1 MANVFDVAEY
11 ILQKK
16 EQVPA
21 MKLQKLCYYS
31 QAWHATWEGQP
42 LFQEHIEAWANGPV
56 IPALYERHRGKFIIN
71 ARDIKG
77 NFENLTAIERD
88 SIDRVLAY
96 YGDKDSQWLSDLT
109 HSEDPW
115 RNARIGIPNGERS
128 NKEIPLDLIVEYYDS
143 L

>member
-16 EQVPA
+16 KQVPA

-31 QAWHATWEGQP
+31 QAWHAAWEGQP
-42 LFQEHIEAWANGPV
+42 LFDERIEAWANGPV
-56 IPALYERHRGKFIIN
+56 IPALYDKHRGRFLIN
-71 ARDIKG
+71 VGDISG
-77 NFENLTAIERD
+77 NPENLTAIERD
-88 SIDRVLAY
+88 SVDRVLAY

-109 HSEDPW
+109 HLEDPW

-128 NKEIPLDLIVEYYDS
+128 NKEITLDLIVEYYSS

>member
-16 EQVPA
+16 KQVPA

-42 LFQEHIEAWANGPV
+42 LFEERIEAWANGPV
-56 IPALYERHRGKFIIN
+56 IPDLYDRHRGKFLIN
-71 ARDIKG
+71 AGDING
-77 NFENLTAIERD
+77 NFENLTDIERD
-88 SIDRVLAY
+88 SIDRVITY

-115 RNARIGIPNGERS
+115 RNARIGIPNGKRS